1 VANFPNRRPL
11 GGIVALVWLAVIVSV
26 YYISHKPLSPQT
38 AGSIAATVGQFL
50 TAAAITSIAGGIGA
64 RWLKIDSLHPLAI
77 LSIQTAWGLGVSSLL
92 ILAIGLVFGFGPW
105 QLGGLLFLLA
115 ITHWR
120 NVWIWVTSWQALTI
134 LWQGRGLLAR
144 ALGLGSALILLA
156 SLGMALAPP
165 VKFDALV
172 YHLALPRYYL
182 NTGGLVPWEGAWFW
196 GMPQTGEM
204 LYAWAMA
211 LAGDRAAAC
220 LGWLMG
226 FLALVGLWGF
236 SFQYFGR
243 RSAWVAI
250 AALLSGITLS
260 TGLASAYVDWLAILY
275 GATGLILIHAW
286 LEDERSG
293 NLAAAG
299 VLAGMAIGVK
309 YTAGIFLVP
318 AVGVICWRH
327 LRTNNGSRSLARSLL
342 SFLIPAALLTAPWL
356 LKNVLFTGN
365 PLYPFLFAS
374 EGVSRFRLD
383 FYQLSTWGDW
393 RDVVFLP
400 IRATMAGIEGT
411 PGYSATVGP
420 LLLALAPLAFL
431 KWRKFDLRQREILT
445 CCAVLGLGGLAI
457 WAIASR
463 FSELLVQS
471 RLYFVIFPAFAL
483 LSAGGYLAL
492 EKLKWP
498 GVRLTRVGGAL
509 IVLVYALS
517 VFPVMAKA
525 VEMGVLPVIL
535 AITPQ
540 EVYQDDNLGWYA
552 PAMRS
557 LGELEPSSKVMMLWE
572 PRGYTCLPVCIPDEV
587 LDRWIS
593 TRYTFGDPEVIS
605 QHWQKIGITHVLYN
619 RFGAAFVRGQDQ
631 RYKPDD
637 WNTLEALLSRLEL
650 VKDFGG
656 AYLLYRLAP

>member
-120 NVWIWVTSWQALTI
+120 NVWIWVTSWQAIAI
-134 LWQGRGLLAR
+134 LWQGRGFLAR

-236 SFQYFGR
+236 SFQDFGR
-243 RSAWVAI
+243 RSAWVAVGG
-250 AALLSGITLS
+250 LLSGITFVP
-260 TGLASAYVDWLAILY
+260 GLASAY
-275 GATGLILIHAW
+275 
-286 LEDERSG
+286 
-293 NLAAAG
+293 
-299 VLAGMAIGVK
+299 
-309 YTAGIFLVP
+309 
-318 AVGVICWRH
+318 
-327 LRTNNGSRSLARSLL
+327 
-342 SFLIPAALLTAPWL
+342 
-356 LKNVLFTGN
+356 
-365 PLYPFLFAS
+365 
-374 EGVSRFRLD
+374 
-383 FYQLSTWGDW
+383 
-393 RDVVFLP
+393 
-400 IRATMAGIEGT
+400 
-411 PGYSATVGP
+411 
-420 LLLALAPLAFL
+420 
-431 KWRKFDLRQREILT
+431 
-445 CCAVLGLGGLAI
+445 
-457 WAIASR
+457 
-463 FSELLVQS
+463 
-471 RLYFVIFPAFAL
+471 
-483 LSAGGYLAL
+483 
-492 EKLKWP
+492 
-498 GVRLTRVGGAL
+498 
-509 IVLVYALS
+509 
-517 VFPVMAKA
+517 
-525 VEMGVLPVIL
+525 
-535 AITPQ
+535 
-540 EVYQDDNLGWYA
+540 
-552 PAMRS
+552 
-557 LGELEPSSKVMMLWE
+557 
-572 PRGYTCLPVCIPDEV
+572 
-587 LDRWIS
+587 
-593 TRYTFGDPEVIS
+593 
-605 QHWQKIGITHVLYN
+605 
-619 RFGAAFVRGQDQ
+619 
-631 RYKPDD
+631 
-637 WNTLEALLSRLEL
+637 
-650 VKDFGG
+650 
-656 AYLLYRLAP
+656 